1 MSRIFQ
7 KLYIFGVYGT
17 GAAAFL
23 ETPSILDYNI
33 TSRSHSLQVQLMAS
47 WKPMDKL
54 QQIRGKTH
62 FFKIKDRKQVDS
74 KTETGKDWCKDLLQA
89 NIPL

>member
-1 MSRIFQ
+1 
-7 KLYIFGVYGT
+7 
-17 GAAAFL
+17 
-23 ETPSILDYNI
+23 
-33 TSRSHSLQVQLMAS
+33 MAS